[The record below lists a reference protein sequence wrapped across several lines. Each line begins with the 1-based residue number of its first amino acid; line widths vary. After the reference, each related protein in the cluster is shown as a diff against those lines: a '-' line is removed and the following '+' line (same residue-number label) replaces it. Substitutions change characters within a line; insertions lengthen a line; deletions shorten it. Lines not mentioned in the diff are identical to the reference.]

1 MGTSGGTSAIADLV
15 VRNAKVTTLD
25 PEHPHCE
32 GFAVGDGLI
41 LATGTDREISRFVG
55 PETRLVDALGRR
67 VIPGLND
74 SHLHIIRGGRMY
86 GLETRWDGVGSL
98 AEGLRLLSERAATSP
113 PGQWVRVIGG
123 WSEFQFEE
131 RRMPTLAEINRA
143 TGDVPAFV
151 MHLYQGG
158 MLNQAAIRYLGW
170 TRDTPDPPGG
180 QIVRD
185 NSGAPT
191 GVLLSTPNAAILYG
205 TIAAAPA
212 LSPDQQRSS
221 TIDFLAE
228 LNSLGITSAI
238 DAAGGFQTFPDDYQV
253 VMGLARD
260 QSLSVR
266 IAYNLLAQRAGE
278 ELADYQ
284 RWVTMTRPG
293 DGDDWLRCNG
303 AGENLVWAAADFEC
317 FQEPRPDQ
325 APDMER
331 RLGEVLK
338 LLLENEWGFRIH
350 ATYDESIR
358 RDLDVFEELVG
369 PTGAWPARWFF
380 DHAETVTPATLDR
393 IAGVGGGIS
402 TQDRMAFQA
411 EHFVARY
418 GAPAAAT
425 SPPLRAILDRGIPLG
440 AGSDATRVSSYN
452 PWVSLAWY
460 VTGRSVGGLQHRFD
474 DELLTRAEAL
484 SAYTVGAA
492 WFSGEEQRKG
502 TLTPGKL
509 ADFVILSDDY
519 FTVAEESIANI
530 RSVLTV
536 VGGRI
541 VHASEDQTG
550 TAAPL
555 GPPSSGSA
563 GGVRQAEVIAD
574 GSKDAQQHEEWT
586 RKQGH

>member
-25 PEHPHCE
+25 PEHPQCE
-32 GFAVGDGLI
+32 GFAVGDGAV

-55 PETRLVDALGRR
+55 PGTRLVDALGRR

-266 IAYNLLAQRAGE
+266 IAYNLLA
-278 ELADYQ
+278 
-284 RWVTMTRPG
+284 
-293 DGDDWLRCNG
+293 
-303 AGENLVWAAADFEC
+303 
-317 FQEPRPDQ
+317 
-325 APDMER
+325 
-331 RLGEVLK
+331 
-338 LLLENEWGFRIH
+338 
-350 ATYDESIR
+350 
-358 RDLDVFEELVG
+358 
-369 PTGAWPARWFF
+369 
-380 DHAETVTPATLDR
+380 
-393 IAGVGGGIS
+393 
-402 TQDRMAFQA
+402 
-411 EHFVARY
+411 
-418 GAPAAAT
+418 
-425 SPPLRAILDRGIPLG
+425 
-440 AGSDATRVSSYN
+440 
-452 PWVSLAWY
+452 
-460 VTGRSVGGLQHRFD
+460 
-474 DELLTRAEAL
+474 
-484 SAYTVGAA
+484 
-492 WFSGEEQRKG
+492 
-502 TLTPGKL
+502 
-509 ADFVILSDDY
+509 
-519 FTVAEESIANI
+519 
-530 RSVLTV
+530 
-536 VGGRI
+536 
-541 VHASEDQTG
+541 
-550 TAAPL
+550 
-555 GPPSSGSA
+555 
-563 GGVRQAEVIAD
+563 
-574 GSKDAQQHEEWT
+574 
-586 RKQGH
+586 